1 MTDSERGNGC
11 ESPFLFCSDFC
22 KIIQLAHK
30 MLFVLLKTF
39 VNSCLMIICYILLLK
54 KLIMKKKFP

>member
-1 MTDSERGNGC
+1 
-11 ESPFLFCSDFC
+11 
-22 KIIQLAHK
+22 

-54 KLIMKKKFP
+54 KLIMKKK